1 MKKNIINGIFGVV
14 AIMSVFFACGEASTI
29 TSQLI
34 WSGAWLA
41 LAGISVAVMNATM
54 SEEDMEENA

>member
-1 MKKNIINGIFGVV
+1 MKKNIINGISGFV
-14 AIMSVFFACGEASTI
+14 AIMSVFFACGEAATI

-41 LAGISVAVMNATM
+41 LAGISVVVMNATFT
-54 SEEDMEENA
+54 EEDKEERA